1 MRNHHSKPAPC
12 SLHCLQKTVIPYGNQ
27 RNPPIA
33 SKLLLLQ
40 HYNTPQR
47 GTKMNSNSL
56 TIDTNQPLQ
65 PATLSDTEL
74 LSRLLWQDRQHADDL
89 LLRFGG
95 LRGIQIACR
104 LPTKE
109 REGLDDKTATHIRL
123 AHELVHRQLRQS
135 LQRGISLTSPAK
147 TMEYLQTA
155 LRDRRREIFTC
166 LFLDTRHRV
175 IATEDLFQGSIDGA
189 CVYPRVVAERAL
201 RLSAAAVIV
210 AHNHPSGVSEPSL
223 ADQAITRRLKDAL
236 LLLEIRLL
244 DHFVVG
250 DGPPVSMASR
260 GML

>member
-1 MRNHHSKPAPC
+1 MKPNK
-12 SLHCLQKTVIPYGNQ
+12 LQSCQKNSF
-27 RNPPIA
+27 PPAHRFQPGSA
-33 SKLLLLQ
+33 S
-40 HYNTPQR
+40 
-47 GTKMNSNSL
+47 
-56 TIDTNQPLQ
+56 D
-65 PATLSDTEL
+65 AEL
-74 LSRLLWQDRQHADDL
+74 LSRLLHASTAKGQGLHRAESL
-89 LLRFGG
+89 LQSFGG
-95 LRGIQIACR
+95 LRGLQIASR
-104 LPTKE
+104 LPTNE
-109 REGLDDKTATHIRL
+109 REGLDDHSASQLRV
-123 AHELVHRQLRQS
+123 AYELVHRQLKQS
-135 LQRGISLTSPAK
+135 LQRGVSLSSPAM
-147 TMEYLQTA
+147 TMEYLQTV

-175 IATEDLFQGSIDGA
+175 IAAEDLFQGSIDGA